1 MVKELKY
8 LIFIIF
14 ICLFLFLTM
23 KYYFSE
29 KNIKNSYRAIN
40 TIDDKIELFVK
51 NLPIL
56 NEDTK
61 DMIEYVEQTNENKKK
76 KYNFWKL
83 LENND

>member
-8 LIFIIF
+8 LIFTIF

>member
-56 NEDTK
+56 SEDTK
-61 DMIEYVEQTNENKKK
+61 NMIEYVEQTNENKKK

>member
-56 NEDTK
+56 SEDTK
-61 DMIEYVEQTNENKKK
+61 NMIEYVEQTNENKKK

-83 LENND
+83 LNSNE